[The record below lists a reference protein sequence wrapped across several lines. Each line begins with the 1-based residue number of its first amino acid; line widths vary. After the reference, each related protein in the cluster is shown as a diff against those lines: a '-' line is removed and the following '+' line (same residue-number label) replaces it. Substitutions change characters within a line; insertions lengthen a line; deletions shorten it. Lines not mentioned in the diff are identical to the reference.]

1 MIRTTGIHHVS
12 TSARD
17 AQRTLDFYT
26 TVLGLR
32 LVKRTVNFDDPT
44 AYHLY
49 FGDAIG
55 SPGSLLTLFPYAG
68 ARAGRVGAGQVAVTR
83 IAIAE
88 DSVGWWLHRLIASGV
103 PHEMPRRRGDE
114 TGIAL
119 RDPDG
124 AMLELVGV
132 AAAAPVASWPG
143 AIVPELHLAR
153 GIHSVELW
161 VESLDDTARVLRTL
175 GFEGTSRLD
184 GTHRFSTGSGAAGE
198 MVDVR
203 AVGGFP
209 RGVGGA
215 GTVHHVAF
223 RAADAAQQLQLRAA
237 AADLELNPTTVLDRS
252 YFQSVYFREPAGVL
266 FEIATDGPGFA
277 IDEAADTLGEA
288 LMLPSAL
295 EDRRAS
301 IERALPEIRVGRRT
315 VSPAMSSFM
324 EGRS

>member
-1 MIRTTGIHHVS
+1 MTRTAGIHHVS
-12 TSARD
+12 TIARD
-17 AQRTLDFYT
+17 AQQTLDFYT
-26 TVLGLR
+26 AVLGLR
-32 LVKRTVNFDDPT
+32 LVKRTVNFDDPS

-49 FGDAIG
+49 FGDANG

-68 ARAGRVGAGQVAVTR
+68 ARAGRVGPGQVAVTR

-103 PHEMPRRRGDE
+103 RHEIPRRRGE
-114 TGIAL
+114 EIVIAL

-132 AAAAPVASWPG
+132 TGSSPVASWPG
-143 AIVPELHLAR
+143 ATFPEQHLAR

-161 VESLDDTARVLRTL
+161 VDSLEGTDQVLRSI
-175 GFEGTSRLD
+175 GFDSPTQVG
-184 GTHRFSTGSGAAGE
+184 GTHRYSARGDTAAL
-198 MVDVR
+198 VDVR

-209 RGVGGA
+209 RGEGGA

-223 RAADAAQQLQLRAA
+223 RAADTAQQLRLRATA
-237 AADLELNPTTVLDRS
+237 SDLGLQPTTVQDRS

-277 IDEAADTLGEA
+277 IDEPIDALGER
-288 LMLPSAL
+288 LMLPAML
-295 EDRRAS
+295 EQSRES
-301 IERALPEIRVGRRT
+301 IERALPELHAT
-315 VSPAMSSFM
+315 PSAVSPASSAFLE
-324 EGRS
+324 EGP